1 MEQAEA
7 GAAVLRAMPGVIAVR
22 LVPQTEVD
30 ALIEPWLGA
39 GRDDTGAVPVPAL
52 IDAQLDGAITPA
64 RLAELTQQV
73 HRVAPAARIDAQA
86 GWLKPVFGAIGS
98 LQWLAA
104 ALIVL
109 LAGAMAA
116 AVLLA
121 ARTALDNHRATI
133 EIVHML
139 GGTDAQIARI
149 VQRAIAVDAAVGGA
163 IGLGLAVSV
172 ILFLG
177 ARFAS
182 LDAGLVQGGAL
193 GLADWSLLA
202 LIPVAGVALALLT
215 ARLSVLRALRRML

>member
-1 MEQAEA
+1 
-7 GAAVLRAMPGVIAVR
+7 
-22 LVPQTEVD
+22 
-30 ALIEPWLGA
+30 
-39 GRDDTGAVPVPAL
+39 
-52 IDAQLDGAITPA
+52 
-64 RLAELTQQV
+64 
-73 HRVAPAARIDAQA
+73 
-86 GWLKPVFGAIGS
+86 
-98 LQWLAA
+98 
-104 ALIVL
+104 
-109 LAGAMAA
+109 
-116 AVLLA
+116 
-121 ARTALDNHRATI
+121 
-133 EIVHML
+133 ML